1 MKFRYKHQAVKE
13 NSRTPLDGE
22 GDVSITI
29 WLSNM
34 KKLIKKPNFCS
45 LNLTGSM
52 YILKSVEYYF
62 FIPYSLIEMSN
73 DQYVDP
79 TQRMAESTMRIK
91 DLYQVERVNSSPSY
105 S

>member
-1 MKFRYKHQAVKE
+1 
-13 NSRTPLDGE
+13 
-22 GDVSITI
+22 
-29 WLSNM
+29 
-34 KKLIKKPNFCS
+34 
-45 LNLTGSM
+45 M

>member
-1 MKFRYKHQAVKE
+1 
-13 NSRTPLDGE
+13 
-22 GDVSITI
+22 
-29 WLSNM
+29 M
-34 KKLIKKPNFCS
+34 KKLIKKRNLCS

-62 FIPYSLIEMSN
+62 FTPSLVVMSN